1 MTILIAVVFA
11 GAFEVQQIE
20 ILERF
25 AKEQQCWTRVETIKK
40 SPDFKQYKNNH
51 DIGCIVL
58 QNLHLIKGNK

>member
-1 MTILIAVVFA
+1 MTILIAVMFA

-20 ILERF
+20 IIERF
-25 AKEQQCWTRVETIKK
+25 AKEQQCWARVEKIKK
-40 SPDFKQYKNNH
+40 LPDFNQYKGNH